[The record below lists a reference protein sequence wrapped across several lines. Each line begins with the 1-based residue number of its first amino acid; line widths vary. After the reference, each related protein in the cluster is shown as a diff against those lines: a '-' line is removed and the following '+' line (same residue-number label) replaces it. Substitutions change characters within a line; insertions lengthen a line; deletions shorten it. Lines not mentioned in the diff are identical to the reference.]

1 MSFRVY
7 VVQCISCVQNLHAFF
22 DHFWCLF
29 GLRVTDLKPE
39 NLLLASKDNDTDM
52 KIADFGFA
60 KHISEP
66 LNTVCGTPGETSLA
80 VGGKL
85 ETGVLE

>member
-1 MSFRVY
+1 
-7 VVQCISCVQNLHAFF
+7 
-22 DHFWCLF
+22 
-29 GLRVTDLKPE
+29 LKPE

-66 LNTVCGTPGETSLA
+66 LNTVCGTPGELECLGPNYKSLF
-80 VGGKL
+80 
-85 ETGVLE
+85 